1 MRLVEQLYFG
11 YGRSMV
17 EGPYIAEAAALI
29 GDPARANMLSAL
41 MDGRALTATELAHV
55 AGVTPQTASGHLAKL
70 KEANMLAVERQ
81 GRHRYFR
88 LAGPEIA
95 QAIEA
100 ISVVAQQ
107 GAPRHRPTGPR
118 DEAMRFARTCY
129 DHLAGQVAV
138 AIVERFVDLG
148 YLVEGEDDF
157 DVSDKGIFALKDFGV
172 EVESLRGQRR
182 AFARRCLDW
191 SERRAHI
198 GGALGAA
205 FLARC
210 EAQGWLKTKAG
221 SRSVLVTD
229 AGRKG
234 LSMSFG
240 VTLPA

>member
-1 MRLVEQLYFG
+1 ML
-11 YGRSMV
+11 

-29 GDPARANMLSAL
+29 GDPARANILSAL
-41 MDGRALTATELAHV
+41 MDGRALTATELAHI

-70 KEANMLAVERQ
+70 RDAKMLTVERQ

-138 AIVERFVDLG
+138 AIVARFAELG
-148 YLVEGEDDF
+148 YVIEGENDF
-157 DVSDKGIFALKDFGV
+157 EVTDAGIVALREFGV
-172 EVESLRGQRR
+172 DVEDLKGQ
-182 AFARRCLDW
+182 
-191 SERRAHI
+191 RRAHI

-210 EAQGWLKTKAG
+210 EALGWLKTKAG
-221 SRSVLVTD
+221 SRSVLVSD

-234 LSMSFG
+234 FAASFG
-240 VTLPA
+240 VALPA

>member
-1 MRLVEQLYFG
+1 MI
-11 YGRSMV
+11 
-17 EGPYIAEAAALI
+17 EGPYIAEAASLI

-55 AGVTPQTASGHLAKL
+55 AGITPQTASGHLAKL
-70 KEANMLAVERQ
+70 KEANMLVVERQ

-138 AIVERFVDLG
+138 TVVERFLELG
-148 YLVEGEDDF
+148 YLTEAEEDFLVNDQGAAALGEF
-157 DVSDKGIFALKDFGV
+157 GIDVSD
-172 EVESLRGQRR
+172 LRGKRR

-191 SERRAHI
+191 SERRAHL

-210 EAQGWLKTKAG
+210 ESQGWLKTKKG
-221 SRSVLVTD
+221 SRSVTVTE
-229 AGRKG
+229 AGRAG
-234 LSMSFG
+234 LSETFG
-240 VTLPA
+240 IELSA